1 MKIKESYTVQEKVD
15 ILSRRLKVTYF
26 VFGVILLVQA
36 GLFFG
41 TQSFADSAEIDKA
54 DKIIR
59 TKGIVI
65 VDEQGRDRILIGS
78 PIPASKDRVFG
89 NKEKSFAAWKD
100 NLTMKA
106 YWDNYDKLQTRPNGI
121 MVLNK
126 EGFDIT
132 GIGEDM
138 PDPNIGKRIGKT
150 NGFFINDN
158 RGWERGGFGTI
169 VRDGVEQVGLGLDSS
184 KGKEGINMMVL
195 DDKSNAIFLNDGK
208 SSMVIGSL
216 GPNFHYNKSDKPFS
230 GYMVLDKDKKV
241 TQQFNLF
248 DESGRT
254 EK

>member
-1 MKIKESYTVQEKVD
+1 MKFKESYTVQEKVD

-26 VFGVILLVQA
+26 VFGAILLVQA

-41 TQSFADSAEIDKA
+41 TQSFADSAEIDKS
-54 DKIIR
+54 DKVIR

-65 VDEQGRDRILIGS
+65 VDDQGRDRILIGS

-89 NKEKSFAAWKD
+89 NKEKSLAAWKD
-100 NLTMKA
+100 SLTMQS
-106 YWDNYDKLQTRPNGI
+106 YWDNYDKMHTMPNGM

-138 PDPNIGKRIGKT
+138 PDPNIGKRIGKSS
-150 NGFFINDN
+150 GFFVNDT
-158 RGWERGGFGTI
+158 RGFERGGFGTI
-169 VRDGVEQVGLGLDSS
+169 NRNGLEQVGLGLDTA
-184 KGKEGINMMVL
+184 KGTEGINLTVI

-208 SSMVIGSL
+208 NAMVIGSL
-216 GPNFHYNKSDKPFS
+216 GPNFIYNKTDKAFS

-241 TQQFNLF
+241 THQFNIF
-248 DESGRT
+248 DSQT
-254 EK
+254 NTNK